1 MTRRKIGGCSNYWAL
16 LIVVNGGDFVY
27 INNVYLFLKK
37 DKKIA
42 EEYDMRCHCSGLSN
56 PQLHFCI
63 IILSLL

>member
-16 LIVVNGGDFVY
+16 LIVVNGGNFVY

-42 EEYDMRCHCSGLSN
+42 ESM
-56 PQLHFCI
+56 I
-63 IILSLL
+63 